1 MLNFPTS
8 QIASSPRLSTALTN
22 RKAATIAAL
31 GVWTLCLGPCSTAK
45 AVVTHFF
52 NASQVATTVSSS
64 VTSDTISSNGY
75 LFTYTRDKL
84 FTGGT
89 GTIIGRSVLTPWP
102 QGVEAQAVTT
112 PPPGI
117 TDYAA
122 RMTISRVDGGVFDIT
137 SFTSKLWANTAATGA
152 ALEIMPLVNGEDAF
166 PNPVFFDMSG
176 YYSQSFSYSSSPNP
190 WGSTSTLRGFDTYK
204 VALFVDF
211 AFTDLVLTDPSQPA
225 CPADLTHDAA
235 VDINDLLLFLSAFEL
250 GSPAADLDNGS
261 NTGTPDGAVDINDLL
276 FFLIHFEAGC

>member
-1 MLNFPTS
+1 MT
-8 QIASSPRLSTALTN
+8 IARSTHTLARTTNRAAFLALTC
-22 RKAATIAAL
+22 AS
-31 GVWTLCLGPCSTAK
+31 WTSAQ

-52 NASQVATTVSSS
+52 NSSQVATTVTNG

-102 QGVEAQAVTT
+102 IGVEAQAVTT

-122 RMTISRVDGGVFDIT
+122 RMTISRVDGGVFDIV
-137 SFTSKLWANTAATGA
+137 SFTSRLWANTAATGA

-166 PNPVFFDMSG
+166 PDPVFFDMSG
-176 YYSQSFSYSSSPNP
+176 YYSQSFSYNSSPNP
-190 WGSTSTLRGFDTYK
+190 WGSTSTLTGFDTYK

-211 AFTDLVLTDPSQPA
+211 AFTDLVLNDASVPL
-225 CPADLTHDAA
+225 CPADLTGDLA
-235 VDINDLLLFLSAFEL
+235 VDINDLLSFLNAFEA
-250 GSPAADLDNGS
+250 GQSTADLDNGS
-261 NTGTPDGAVDINDLL
+261 STGTPDGAVDINDLL